1 MELKYCLDWLLAQVD
16 QLHLELLAI
25 TPICGD
31 CCTFDGPQQ
40 NPMINAAYQI
50 VRASLVYTRDERLWQ
65 ARQHNQNFVAV
76 AAPSSYDSQIS
87 GATTRDDEEGQLR
100 KKPKVFSGFT

>member
-31 CCTFDGPQQ
+31 CCTSNGPQQ
-40 NPMINAAYQI
+40 NRMINAVHQI
-50 VRASLVYTRDERLWQ
+50 VRAFPVYVRDERLWQ
-65 ARQHNQNFVAV
+65 AEQHNQNFVAV

-87 GATTRDDEEGQLR
+87 GATTRDDQEGQLR
-100 KKPKVFSGFT
+100 KKPKVSSGFT